1 MEWILGTTI
10 PVFIGVVIVLG
21 GGTAFMMGQAIA
33 QAWHPW
39 WQNIAYSLM
48 LAIAVQFLTYALFD
62 GAFIV
67 AAVVSSQAPPFGT
80 AMAGYLATSLVLTAV
95 SSFAFRITR
104 ARKMVSQYPWLY
116 ERVGLFGWRSKA

>member
-39 WQNIAYSLM
+39 LQKIAYSLM
-48 LAIAVQFLTYALFD
+48 LASAFQFLTYALFD
-62 GAFIV
+62 GAVIV